1 MVRGERGKQGFSHH
15 CSWCKL
21 KSLLIKRSEH
31 SRFACQGM
39 PSIMNLS
46 LKKLA
51 ASTLILASLSSFA
64 SLANATVTAQQSAVI
79 LKTFS
84 DTSVKDFRQFLN
96 SLANADVV
104 KTADFGPAISA
115 FLDNKPLSAAQQND
129 IHRLLGL
136 YTRMKYGS
144 AATETLRE
152 LVAIPTVRVDG
163 VAQHENPAF
172 IKIADKI
179 KSLAEGFDLKFR
191 NVDNRVYEVSLDG
204 ASDEVVG
211 IHVHADVVPV
221 TLDNWVLPDG
231 TRLDPF
237 KVTLIGDRMYGRG
250 TEDDK
255 NGIVVALYAMKVI
268 KEEKLPLARNFKL
281 LIDTTEETAGD
292 AIPYYFERN
301 PTPAYNLALDGGYPV
316 VIAEKGYGTVM
327 ASFARRQAE
336 GEGAEIVSMTGGMAT
351 NQIPSKSV
359 ATLLTDKPAEL
370 AASLQQAGAEYV
382 KSNGGDFE
390 VDARVDG
397 KDVKLTVTGVS
408 AHSSAPQSGVNPVAR
423 MLDFINSLQGKVAL
437 KHNQITDAARYAA
450 DNWGL
455 DYLGSKLGVGFS
467 DDFMGPLTASLTYV
481 AMDEKAFKLAVNL
494 RVPKGK
500 SPQVLKSEIAEKLAA
515 WSTKTAI
522 KPAFDYSIAEPMYR
536 NPEGEWVKALL
547 AVASENLGMEHTFG
561 TSAGATS
568 VHSLPN
574 GVQFGLAR
582 PEVKYTG
589 HTDNEFKTTGQFLLD
604 LQIVTEMMGRIG
616 QLPKL

>member
-1 MVRGERGKQGFSHH
+1 
-15 CSWCKL
+15 
-21 KSLLIKRSEH
+21 
-31 SRFACQGM
+31 
-39 PSIMNLS
+39 MNLS

-51 ASTLILASLSSFA
+51 VSTLILASLSSFT
-64 SLANATVTAQQSAVI
+64 SLANANVTAQQSAII

-84 DTSVKDFRQFLN
+84 ETSVKDFRQFLN

-115 FLDNKPLSAAQQND
+115 FLDNKQLSEAQQND

-172 IKIADKI
+172 IKIADTI
-179 KSLAEGFDLKFR
+179 KRLAEGFDLKFR

-204 ASDEVVG
+204 VGDEVVG

-221 TLDNWVLPDG
+221 TPDNWVLPDG

-327 ASFARRQAE
+327 ASFARRKAE

-390 VDARVDG
+390 VDAKVEG

-500 SPQVLKSEIAEKLAA
+500 SPQELKSEIAEKLAA

>member
-1 MVRGERGKQGFSHH
+1 
-15 CSWCKL
+15 
-21 KSLLIKRSEH
+21 
-31 SRFACQGM
+31 
-39 PSIMNLS
+39 MNLS

-51 ASTLILASLSSFA
+51 VSTLILASFSSFT
-64 SLANATVTAQQSAVI
+64 SLANANVTAQQSAII

-84 DTSVKDFRQFLN
+84 ETSVKDFRQFLN

-115 FLDNKPLSAAQQND
+115 FLDNKQLSEAQQND

-172 IKIADKI
+172 IKIADTI
-179 KSLAEGFDLKFR
+179 KRLAEGFDLKFR

-204 ASDEVVG
+204 VGDEVVG

-221 TLDNWVLPDG
+221 TPDNWVLPDG

-327 ASFARRQAE
+327 ASFARRKAE

-390 VDARVDG
+390 VDAKVDG